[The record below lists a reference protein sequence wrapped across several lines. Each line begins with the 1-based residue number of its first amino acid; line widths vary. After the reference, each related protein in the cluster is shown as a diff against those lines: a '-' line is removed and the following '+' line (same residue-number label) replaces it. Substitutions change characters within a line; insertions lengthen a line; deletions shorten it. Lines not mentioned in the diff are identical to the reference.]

1 MRELAFTVPGEP
13 VPCARARV
21 VRNHRPDGSAFIKG
35 ITPKRTRGYEQ
46 LVADHARLHA
56 NRARWCPPEHDHA
69 SFELLVDVYRLRR
82 VGDWDN
88 YGKAIADALTK
99 AGVWRD
105 DRYVHDARVRLFV
118 DVRAPRVEIRV
129 RVLE

>member
-1 MRELAFTVPGEP
+1 MRELAFTVLGEP

-21 VRNHRPDGSAFIKG
+21 VRNHRPDGSTVIKG
-35 ITPKRTRGYEQ
+35 ITPARTRGYER
-46 LVADHARLHA
+46 LVADQARLHA
-56 NRARWCPPEHDHA
+56 NRARWCPPEHALA

-88 YGKAIADALTK
+88 YGKAIADALTA

-118 DVRAPRVEIRV
+118 DLRAPRVEIRV